1 MTLAWYLKPCVTA
14 PELLVL
20 GPSGLNPGWVSGTLE
35 TTRAWKSHLQ
45 HFLTSASLFSMVSTL
60 HSICFQA
67 LSETFQLPSH
77 ICCVG
82 MGLKATRTLLVC
94 TKPVHP
100 ILSMTDTHANIHIG
114 NIWGDISIEGQVL
127 LYWDRPL
134 PN

>member
-1 MTLAWYLKPCVTA
+1 MTIAWYLKPCVTA

-20 GPSGLNPGWVSGTLE
+20 RPLGLNPGWVSGTLE
-35 TTRAWKSHLQ
+35 TTDRSLEISPPALPDLCFTVFHGLNSPQHLLPTL
-45 HFLTSASLFSMVSTL
+45 FWNFSA
-60 HSICFQA
+60 
-67 LSETFQLPSH
+67 TFPHLLCRH
-77 ICCVG
+77 G
-82 MGLKATRTLLVC
+82 ATRTLLVC

-114 NIWGDISIEGQVL
+114 NIWGDISIGGQVL